1 MNIIQIISEELL
13 NVNYKY
19 IPIDFEYGSEDLE
32 EIGLDI
38 YEVAEQ
44 SDLIAKE
51 SNLNILR
58 DKELSGL
65 IIDLSTNEVAG
76 ALWITTDNDE
86 ISFDIAV
93 SNKHRNKRLS
103 YILIDNAMS
112 EYNTRNDMY
121 QDYQGEELPMKIDV
135 INPILAKTLKNK
147 YGFKIVNKITDNIVI
162 MSK

>member
-1 MNIIQIISEELL
+1 MNIIRIISEELL

-19 IPIDFEYGSEDLE
+19 ISIDFEYGSEDLE
-32 EIGLDI
+32 DIGLDI

-44 SDLIAKE
+44 SDSIAKQ

-58 DKELSGL
+58 DKELEGV

-76 ALWITTDNDE
+76 ALWLTTDNDE
-86 ISFDIAV
+86 FSFDIAV

-103 YILIDNAMS
+103 YILIDNAIS

-147 YGFKIVNKITDNIVI
+147 YGFKVIDKITDNRVL
-162 MSK
+162 MSR